1 LTELLS
7 VREAQEQILNR
18 FSIRPSESIPLVEAY
33 NRVLADDIH
42 ATQDMPPFTNSSMD
56 GFAVRSQDV
65 EAASA
70 KNPVWLRVVQ
80 DIPAGTGAPR
90 PLQAGEAARIMTGAP
105 LPVGADSVI
114 PVEDIDPSQVDGDG
128 ITIRKPLSAG
138 AYIRPIGQDI
148 RLGTPIL
155 PARKHLTPQDVALLA
170 SFGDAKV
177 NVVSRPRVAL
187 FSSGDEL
194 VQPGQPL
201 SPGKIYDSNHFMLT
215 GLLIENGAQVLN
227 LGTAHDDPQDIY
239 DHLSS
244 SLELRPD
251 FILSSAGVSVGSYDY
266 VRQIISQNGQIDFW
280 RVNMRPGKPLA
291 FGNFKG
297 IPFIGLP
304 GNPVSAFVGCLV
316 FVLPV
321 LRKLG
326 GLNSHS
332 ARMVFG
338 KLDEAV
344 ESDGRE
350 SYLRCQVTKKPDG
363 YKVML
368 SGHQGSGNL
377 FALTQANALLILPS
391 GVKSLPA
398 GSEVKVWVLTELVE

>member
-1 LTELLS
+1 MTELLS

-18 FSIRPSESIPLVEAY
+18 FSTRPPESVPLLEAY
-33 NRVLADDIH
+33 HRVLAEDVH

-65 EAASA
+65 EFADQ
-70 KNPVWLRVVQ
+70 NPVWLRVVQ

-90 PLQAGEAARIMTGAP
+90 ALQAGEAARIMTGAP
-105 LPVGADSVI
+105 LPAGADSVI
-114 PVEDIDPSQVDGDG
+114 PVEEIDPDQVDGDR
-128 ITIRKPLSAG
+128 ITIRKPLAVG

-148 RLGTPIL
+148 RHGTLIF
-155 PARKHLTPQDVALLA
+155 PARKHLSPQDVALLA
-170 SFGDAKV
+170 SFGYANVKV
-177 NVVSRPRVAL
+177 ISRPRVAV

-194 VQPGQPL
+194 SQPGQPL
-201 SPGKIYDSNHFMLT
+201 APGKIYDSNQFMLT
-215 GLLIENGAQVLN
+215 GLLIENGAQVLD
-227 LGTAHDDPQDIY
+227 LGTAHDDPKNIY

-244 SLELRPD
+244 SVELHPD

-266 VRQIISQNGQIDFW
+266 VRQIISENGQIDFW

-326 GLNSHS
+326 GLDPLS
-332 ARMVFG
+332 ARLVVG
-338 KLDEAV
+338 HLAEAV

-350 SYLRCQVTKKPDG
+350 SYLRCQITKKSGG
-363 YKVML
+363 YEVKL

-377 FALTQANALLILPS
+377 YSLTQANALLILSS

-398 GSEVKVWVLTELVE
+398 GSEVKVWVLTELLE

>member
-1 LTELLS
+1 MEIES
-7 VREAQEQILNR
+7 AVQ
-18 FSIRPSESIPLVEAY
+18 RPP
-33 NRVLADDIH
+33 
-42 ATQDMPPFTNSSMD
+42 SS
-56 GFAVRSQDV
+56 
-65 EAASA
+65 
-70 KNPVWLRVVQ
+70 
-80 DIPAGTGAPR
+80 
-90 PLQAGEAARIMTGAP
+90 
-105 LPVGADSVI
+105 
-114 PVEDIDPSQVDGDG
+114 
-128 ITIRKPLSAG
+128 G
-138 AYIRPIGQDI
+138 AYIRPKGQDI
-148 RLGTPIL
+148 RHGTPIL
-155 PARKHLTPQDVALLA
+155 PARKTLTPQDVALLA
-170 SFGDAKV
+170 SFGYATIDV
-177 NVVSRPRVAL
+177 ISRPLVAL

-194 VQPGQPL
+194 AQPGQPL
-201 SPGKIYDSNHFMLT
+201 TPGKIYDSNLFMLT
-215 GLLIENGAQVLN
+215 GLLIDNGAQVLN

-251 FILSSAGVSVGSYDY
+251 FILSSAGVSVGLYDY
-266 VRQIISQNGQIDFW
+266 VRQIISQNGQIEFW

-304 GNPVSAFVGCLV
+304 GNPVSAFVGCLA

-326 GLNSHS
+326 GLDPHS
-332 ARMVFG
+332 G
-338 KLDEAV
+338 KIVVGQLDETV

-350 SYLRCQVTKKPDG
+350 SYLRCQITNKPGG
-363 YKVML
+363 YKVKL

-398 GSEVKVWVLTELVE
+398 GSEVKVWVLTELIE